1 MTVARILDKKGYKV
15 FTIGET
21 TPVRAIVDE
30 LARHRIGV
38 LIVTDAEGE
47 GIGIV
52 SERDVIAELSRD
64 FDSCRTAGDLM
75 TRTLVK
81 CAVDETEGDIMERM
95 GKAGVRH
102 LPVQHG
108 GKLVGLVS
116 ARDILNLRIEKLNE
130 LMADIRNAAARK
142 PS

>member
-21 TPVRAIVDE
+21 APVRTIVDE
-30 LARHRIGV
+30 LARNRIGV
-38 LIVTDAEGE
+38 LVVTGADGD

-52 SERDVIAELSRD
+52 SERDVIDELSRD
-64 FDSCRTAGDLM
+64 FDSRRTAGELM

-81 CAVDETEGDIMERM
+81 CTVDETEGDIMERM
-95 GKAGVRH
+95 GKAGIRH

-130 LMADIRNAAARK
+130 LMADIRSEAARQ
-142 PS
+142 PT